1 MLRIGII
8 MYQTSFTKGQELV
21 AQRMVKEFRRQGFD
35 AFLITS
41 IYHDGE
47 PVVPIEEVMKRGGYI
62 HLYDTPLGLP
72 VIRVNSERA
81 TWPPR
86 RILFRDFMSVLTS
99 LVEELKLN
107 VIISHSTLWNGPEEV
122 AKFIAWRRQ
131 LIESGSVH
139 EPLLF
144 CHMSHFQ
151 EPIDERYMLDER
163 SYREAWNNFS
173 LTQVIR
179 EADFILVT
187 TPLEE
192 AAMWRLGATKDQCII
207 FPGGID
213 DEVLEAYDQPKELR
227 DRYKVPK
234 GAKTVTYL
242 GTIEERKNPLAV
254 IEVAQILANRRDVHF
269 VIAGNA
275 EGDYGSK
282 VREEASKLQNVS
294 LLGAISD
301 EEKTQLIRESY
312 LNIILSRSEAL
323 GLAQLEFMYAGVPV
337 ISSGIGGQSWI
348 VNDGANGII
357 LDGPDDIEG
366 AAKAIKELV
375 EHPSRREKLSRR
387 ARRFASSYSI
397 TRLIHSL
404 SKSLTERLRK
414 VQEGSPSRYK
424 ITPGERALEAWVRNG
439 RRVVVT
445 TKRVMIG
452 SVGNAKEVMITIP
465 LEEILRIRRHIKA
478 FWSILF
484 AGTGA
489 TVVLI
494 AAKILG
500 LQPGRVVM
508 DVITGGA
515 STFGLGVPV
524 WISLLR
530 PFIPFVPLAL
540 AIVIFVLTMKK
551 GYMILYGT
559 SNSAFLP
566 ETFLKALRLVDK
578 FTPRDLFSDS

>member
-1 MLRIGII
+1 
-8 MYQTSFTKGQELV
+8 MYQTSLTKGQELV
-21 AQRMVKEFRRQGFD
+21 AQRMVKEFRRQGDD

-47 PVVPIEEVMKRGGYI
+47 PVVAIEEVMKRGGYI
-62 HLYDTPLGLP
+62 HLYDPQLGIP
-72 VIRVNSERA
+72 VIRVNSEKA

-86 RILFRDFMSVLTS
+86 RILFRDFMNVLTS
-99 LVEELKLN
+99 LEEELKLN
-107 VIISHSTLWNGPEEV
+107 VLISHSTLWNGPEEA

-131 LIESGSVH
+131 VIESGSVH

-144 CHMSHFQ
+144 CQMSHFQ
-151 EPIDERYMLDER
+151 EPVDERYMLNER
-163 SYREAWNNFS
+163 SYREAWNKFS
-173 LTQVIR
+173 LTRIIR

-187 TPLEE
+187 SPLEE
-192 AAMWRLGATKDQCII
+192 VAMRRFGATEGQCIL

-213 DEVLEAYDQPKELR
+213 DEALEAYGQPKGLR
-227 DRYKVPK
+227 DKYKLPNGDK
-234 GAKTVTYL
+234 LVTYL
-242 GTIEERKNPLAV
+242 GTIEERKNALAV
-254 IEVAQILANRRDVHF
+254 IEVARILANRSDLHF
-269 VIAGNA
+269 VIAGDA

-282 VREEASKLQNVS
+282 VSEEASKLQNVS
-294 LLGAISD
+294 LLGAVSD
-301 EEKTQLIRESY
+301 DEKAQLIRESY

-357 LDGPDDIEG
+357 LSGPDDIEG

-375 EHPSRREKLSRR
+375 DHPSRRDKFSGR
-387 ARRFASSYSI
+387 ARRLASSYSI
-397 TRLIHSL
+397 APLIHGL
-404 SKSLTERLRK
+404 SKSLAERLRK
-414 VQEGSPSRYK
+414 VYEGSPSRYK
-424 ITPGERALEAWVRNG
+424 IAHGERALEAWVRNG

-445 TKRVMIG
+445 TKQIMIG

-500 LQPGRVVM
+500 LEPGRLAI
-508 DVITGGA
+508 DVIMRGA
-515 STFGLGVPV
+515 STFGLGVPA
-524 WISLLR
+524 WISMLR
-530 PFIPFVPLAL
+530 PFVPFVPLAL
-540 AIVIFVLTMKK
+540 AIAIFVLTIKE

-566 ETFLKALRLVDK
+566 ERFVKALRLVDK
-578 FTPRDLFSDS
+578 LTPKDLFSDS